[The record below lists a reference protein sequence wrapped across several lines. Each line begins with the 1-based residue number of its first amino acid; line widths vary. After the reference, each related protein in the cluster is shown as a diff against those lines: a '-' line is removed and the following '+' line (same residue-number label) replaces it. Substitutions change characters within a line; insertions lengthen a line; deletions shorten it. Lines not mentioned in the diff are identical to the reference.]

1 EMHPLTSKP
10 LDQLGWGELGR
21 YVYKARSLWG
31 DADDYR
37 HFLPRLLE
45 LLVEDPP
52 EQHSAV
58 NEALILYNVRDEWRA
73 WPEDEREALTGYLV
87 SLWRYL
93 LSTFDPGQPSAFL
106 QDPLCCIAQAVDDL
120 TPYLARWEAA
130 GTTSASL
137 AYLAHYVN
145 ANSVTLMQGAG
156 LSNAAYWTGRRA
168 QMGQVVSWL

>member
-1 EMHPLTSKP
+1 MTERGDQHQARTALDAAVAALYAAFAHYPLPKMMHTRWGASLDRAEMHPLTLKP

-93 LSTFDPGQPSAFL
+93 LSTFDPAQPRAFL

-120 TPYLARWEAA
+120 TPYLARW
-130 GTTSASL
+130 
-137 AYLAHYVN
+137 
-145 ANSVTLMQGAG
+145 
-156 LSNAAYWTGRRA
+156 
-168 QMGQVVSWL
+168 